1 MAKKPNK
8 PTRYPRKIRQKLEK
22 MRVDRG
28 DDPGPGPT
36 LAMDFLGNKS
46 VKLMHTVLD
55 DSSADP
61 REWKLR
67 IRHTLDTNRTRWR
80 ATSRPSSGCHRGR
93 STTTLKP
100 LPPHEAGSVCC
111 TTQR

>member
-1 MAKKPNK
+1 MAKKPRK
-8 PTRYPRKIRQKLEK
+8 PTRFPRKFRQKLEK
-22 MRVDRG
+22 MRADRG

-67 IRHTLDTNRTRWR
+67 IRHTLNTNR
-80 ATSRPSSGCHRGR
+80 SRMAR
-93 STTTLKP
+93 TIKTVEL
-100 LPPHEAGSVCC
+100 LPPWDIDETPASA
-111 TTQR
+111 